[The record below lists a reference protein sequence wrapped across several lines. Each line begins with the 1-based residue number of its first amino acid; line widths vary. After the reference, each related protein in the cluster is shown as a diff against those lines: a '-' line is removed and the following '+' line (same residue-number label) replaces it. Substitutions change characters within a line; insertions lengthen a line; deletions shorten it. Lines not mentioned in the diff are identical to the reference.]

1 MVGRKWREQTGRTK
15 DVAAPTRAKGSGGRY
30 RPDTPSQDLID
41 QLHAAM
47 APSDYAIQALLT
59 GLDEVASSMERKWGV
74 GRLPLLVGDL
84 MRAKWSA
91 QTDKLNAAIGRGLE
105 VEIKELVEGT
115 KRGWAALDR
124 AATEAGCR
132 PRPVDEWEFALPST
146 GEVCVLVR
154 DAADVGRIEADGRM
168 VWSLEEVGTLID
180 RLPDQ
185 VKAVKAAFSAG
196 KVARIRDKSEIDWE
210 KGDEIPF

>member
-1 MVGRKWREQTGRTK
+1 M
-15 DVAAPTRAKGSGGRY
+15 ASPPRAKGGGGKY

-47 APSDYAIQALLT
+47 APSEYAIQALLA

-84 MRAKWSA
+84 MRAKWAA
-91 QTDKLNAAIGRGLE
+91 QQDKLNAAIASRLE
-105 VEIKELVEGT
+105 VQVKEMVEGT
-115 KRGWAALDR
+115 KRGWVALDR
-124 AATEAGCR
+124 AAIEAGHR
-132 PRPVDEWEFALPST
+132 PRPVDEWEFVLPST

-154 DAADVGRIEADGRM
+154 DAADVGRIDADGRM

-180 RLPDQ
+180 KLPDA
-185 VKAVKAAFSAG
+185 VKAVKAAFSQS
-196 KVARIRDKSEIDWE
+196 KVAHIRDKNEIDWSR
-210 KGDEIPF
+210 GDELPF

>member
-1 MVGRKWREQTGRTK
+1 M
-15 DVAAPTRAKGSGGRY
+15 
-30 RPDTPSQDLID
+30 
-41 QLHAAM
+41 HMAM

-59 GLDEVASSMERKWGV
+59 GLDEVAVSMERKWGV
-74 GRLPLLVGDL
+74 GRLPRLVGDL
-84 MRAKWSA
+84 MRAKWDA

-105 VEIKELVEGT
+105 SEIKELVEGT

-124 AATEAGCR
+124 AATEAGHV
-132 PRPVDEWEFALPST
+132 PRPVEEWEFVLPST

-180 RLPDQ
+180 KLPDT
-185 VKAVKAAFSAG
+185 VKAVKAAFSQS
-196 KVARIRDKSEIDWE
+196 KVAHIRDKNEIDWS
-210 KGDEIPF
+210 KGDELPF